1 MILSKYDLEKTLET
15 LLDCME
21 IKSVSPKGNQPD
33 INGSIDAEAKAPI
46 LWLPGEKSQ
55 FIGKDHDAGKDC
67 EQEENG

>member
-46 LWLPGEKSQ
+46 LWPPDEKS
-55 FIGKDHDAGKDC
+55 
-67 EQEENG
+67 